1 MGVGICESAQAKGYM
16 QKIKNTLSMYGPEIL
31 VKDIFDGKVVFSTG
45 EPARDLGLPKM
56 RYYAQS
62 GKLKI

>member
-1 MGVGICESAQAKGYM
+1 M

-45 EPARDLGLPKM
+45 EPARDFGLPKM